1 MEEGR
6 VSAETQVADNENA
19 KYFQI
24 EVVVLVGGVFNNQCE
39 NGQRSGS
46 NPERALGPD
55 YHD

>member
-24 EVVVLVGGVFNNQCE
+24 EVVVLVRGVFDNQSE
-39 NGQRSGS
+39 NGQGSRS
-46 NPERALGPD
+46 NPKCALRPY